1 MNGKNHLMFFEPLE
15 KLKISIADCIRKIA
29 DVEYLQSSWKFFKS
43 VKLSVVLLLSIAAT
57 SVIGTL
63 IPQNQSPEKYLKAF
77 GEPLYRL
84 LYVFDLF
91 DMYHSWWF
99 QLLIMGLT
107 INIIVC
113 SVDRLSATW
122 KIIFVKIPPFNI
134 SRFKKL
140 SNKEEFI
147 DEHTPKQL
155 QKTYESFI
163 SKSFGYYRVED
174 VDKGFCIFAE
184 KWRWTRLG
192 VYTVHLSVLL
202 LLIGALMGSIF
213 GFDGYVNIPEGETVS
228 SIRLRNSGQIQNLDF
243 NIRCDNFNVDFYNSG
258 APKEF
263 RSTLSIFEDGKPVLQ
278 KDIIVND
285 PLQYK
290 GINFFQSS
298 YGPLPPK
305 ELTLSFKSVKTGK
318 IYNQNTII
326 GQEIEL
332 PEDMGKFVVKDYRN
346 SVDFRGQNVGEAFLG
361 TLTPKDGNSVFV
373 LLPVRFPSFDAMR
386 KGDIIVSTAGYNQ
399 RYYTGLQVTNDPGV
413 WVVYA
418 GFIMMII
425 GCFIT
430 FFMSH
435 QRLCIEVIKKG
446 KKSVVMVAGTANR
459 NKMGMKNKIKKI
471 SQRLIDLEKT
481 STAHAW
487 GKKEK

>member
-1 MNGKNHLMFFEPLE
+1 MNGKNHLIFFEPFQ
-15 KLKISIADCIRKIA
+15 KLKITMADCILKMA
-29 DVEYLQSSWKFFKS
+29 DLDVLKNSWNFFKS

-63 IPQNQSPEKYLKAF
+63 IPQNQNPENYLKAF
-77 GEPLYRL
+77 GEPLYRIFD
-84 LYVFDLF
+84 VFDLF

-99 QLLIMGLT
+99 QLLIIGLT

-113 SVDRLSATW
+113 SIDRLSATW

-140 SNKEEFI
+140 SDKEEFI
-147 DEHTPKQL
+147 DERTPKQL
-155 QKTYESFI
+155 QKTYETII

-192 VYTVHLSVLL
+192 VYAVHLSVLL
-202 LLIGALMGSIF
+202 LLVGALIGSFF

-228 SIRLRNSGQIQNLDF
+228 SIRLRNTGQIQNLGF
-243 NIRCDNFNVDFYNSG
+243 NIRCDDFNLSFYDSG
-258 APKEF
+258 APREF
-263 RSTLSIFEDGKPVLQ
+263 RSKLSILETGKPVLQ

-305 ELTLSFKSVKTGK
+305 ELTLSFKSLKTGK
-318 IYNQNTII
+318 IYSQNTTI

-361 TLTPKDGNSVFV
+361 TLIPRDGSSVFV
-373 LLPVRFPSFDAMR
+373 LLPARFPSFDAMR
-386 KGDIIVSTAGYNQ
+386 KGDAIFSIAGYNQ
-399 RYYTGLQVTNDPGV
+399 RYYTGLQVTSDPGV

-435 QRLCIEVIKKG
+435 QRLCIEVAQKG
-446 KKSVVMVAGTANR
+446 EKSEIMVAGTANK
-459 NKMGMKNKIKKI
+459 NKLGMKNKINKI

-481 STAHAW
+481 SLADA
-487 GKKEK
+487 

>member
-1 MNGKNHLMFFEPLE
+1 M
-15 KLKISIADCIRKIA
+15 ADCILKMA
-29 DVEYLQSSWKFFKS
+29 DLDVLKNSWNFFKS

-63 IPQNQSPEKYLKAF
+63 IPQNQSPENYLKAF
-77 GEPLYRL
+77 GEPLYRIFD
-84 LYVFDLF
+84 VFDLF

-99 QLLIMGLT
+99 QLLIIGLT

-113 SVDRLSATW
+113 SIDRLSATW

-147 DEHTPKQL
+147 DERTPKQL

-163 SKSFGYYRVED
+163 SKSFGYYRVEE

-192 VYTVHLSVLL
+192 VYKVHLSVLL
-202 LLIGALMGSIF
+202 LLVGALIGSIF
-213 GFDGYVNIPEGETVS
+213 GFDGYVNIPEGEAVS
-228 SIRLRNSGQIQNLDF
+228 SIRLRNGAQIQNLDF
-243 NIRCDNFNVDFYNSG
+243 NIRCDDFNVSFYDSG

-263 RSTLSIFEDGKPVLQ
+263 RSKLSILEAGKPVLQ
-278 KDIIVND
+278 KDIVVND

-305 ELTLSFKSVKTGK
+305 ELTLSFKNVKTGK
-318 IYNQNTII
+318 IYSQNTTI

-332 PEDMGKFVVKDYRN
+332 PEDMGKFVVKDYRK

-373 LLPVRFPSFDAMR
+373 LLPARFPSFDGMR
-386 KGDIIVSTAGYNQ
+386 KGDIIFSVAGYNQ

-418 GFIMMII
+418 GFIMMIV

-435 QRLCIEVIKKG
+435 QRLCVEVTKKG
-446 KKSVVMVAGTANR
+446 EKSVVMVAGTANK
-459 NKMGMKNKIKKI
+459 NKLGMQNKIKKF
-471 SQRLIDLEKT
+471 SQKLIDLEKT
-481 STAHAW
+481 STADA
-487 GKKEK
+487 

>member
-1 MNGKNHLMFFEPLE
+1 MNGKNHLIFFEPFQ
-15 KLKISIADCIRKIA
+15 KFKITIEECILRMADSDYIK
-29 DVEYLQSSWKFFKS
+29 SFWKFFKS
-43 VKLSVVLLLSIAAT
+43 VKLSVVLLLSMAAT
-57 SVIGTL
+57 SIIGTL
-63 IPQNQSPEKYLKAF
+63 IPQNKSPESYLTAF
-77 GEPLYRL
+77 GKPLYQL
-84 LYVFDLF
+84 FSVFDLF

-99 QLLIMGLT
+99 QLLIIGLT

-113 SVDRLSATW
+113 SIDRLSATW
-122 KIIFVKIPPFNI
+122 KIIFVKIPSFNI

-140 SNKEEFI
+140 SNKEEFAA
-147 DEHTPKQL
+147 EHTPKQL
-155 QKTYESFI
+155 QKAYEPFV
-163 SKSFGYYRVED
+163 SKSFGYYRVEE

-192 VYTVHLSVLL
+192 VYSVHLSILL
-202 LLIGALMGSIF
+202 LLIGSLIGSFF

-228 SIRLRNSGQIQNLDF
+228 SIRLRNTGRIRNLDF
-243 NIRCDNFNVDFYNSG
+243 NVRCDKFNVSFYDSG

-263 RSTLSIFEDGKPVLQ
+263 RSKLSILEAGKPVLQ

-285 PLQYK
+285 PLRYK

-298 YGPLPPK
+298 YGPLPPR

-318 IYNQNTII
+318 IYSQNTII

-332 PEDMGKFVVKDYRN
+332 PDDMGKFIVKDYRD

-361 TLTPKDGNSVFV
+361 TFTSKDGNSIFV
-373 LLPVRFPSFDAMR
+373 LLPTRFPGFDAMR
-386 KGDIIVSTAGYNQ
+386 KGDIIISIAGHNHL
-399 RYYTGLQVTNDPGV
+399 YYTGLQVSNDPGI

-435 QRLCIEVIKKG
+435 QSLCIEVTKKG
-446 KKSVVMVAGTANR
+446 QKSVVMVAGTANK
-459 NKMGMKNKIKKI
+459 NKLGMENKIKKI

-481 STAHAW
+481 LTADV
-487 GKKEK
+487 

>member
-1 MNGKNHLMFFEPLE
+1 MNGKNHLIFFEPFQ
-15 KLKISIADCIRKIA
+15 KLKITIADCILKMA
-29 DVEYLQSSWKFFKS
+29 DLDYLKSSWKFFKS
-43 VKLSVVLLLSIAAT
+43 VKLSVVLLLSIATT
-57 SVIGTL
+57 SIIGTL

-77 GEPLYRL
+77 GEPLYRIFD
-84 LYVFDLF
+84 VFDLF

-99 QLLIMGLT
+99 QLLIVGLT

-113 SVDRLSATW
+113 STDRLSATW

-147 DEHTPKQL
+147 DERTPKQL

-163 SKSFGYYRVED
+163 SKSFGYYRVEE

-192 VYTVHLSVLL
+192 VYKVHLSVLL
-202 LLIGALMGSIF
+202 LLVGALIGSIF

-228 SIRLRNSGQIQNLDF
+228 SVRLRNTGQIQNLDF
-243 NIRCDNFNVDFYNSG
+243 NIRCDNFSVSFYDSG

-263 RSTLSIFEDGKPVLQ
+263 RSKLSILEAGKPVLQ

-285 PLQYK
+285 PLQYN

-305 ELTLSFKSVKTGK
+305 ELTLSFKSLKTGK
-318 IYNQNTII
+318 IYSQNTTI
-326 GQEIEL
+326 GQEINL
-332 PEDMGKFVVKDYRN
+332 PEDMGTFVVKDYRN
-346 SVDFRGQNVGEAFLG
+346 SVDFRGQNVGEAFLSS
-361 TLTPKDGNSVFV
+361 LTPKDGNSVFV
-373 LLPVRFPSFDAMR
+373 LLPTRFPSFDGMR
-386 KGDIIVSTAGYNQ
+386 KGNVIVSVAGYDQ
-399 RYYTGLQVTNDPGV
+399 RYYTGLQVSNDPGV

-435 QRLCIEVIKKG
+435 QRLCIEVTKKG

-459 NKMGMKNKIKKI
+459 NKLGMKNKIKKI
-471 SQRLIDLEKT
+471 SQRLIDLEKI
-481 STAHAW
+481 STADA
-487 GKKEK
+487 